1 MLFASTM
8 GNTLNLFNLYF
19 FYPFP
24 FKNLLLRAILQDE
37 NIVMKEKTIKLC
49 TDLENCVFQDI
60 RPTIF
65 IAEVFHGSNTG
76 LILICLR
83 IFFVEQIQP

>member
-60 RPTIF
+60 RPTNF
-65 IAEVFHGSNTG
+65 IAKYFVVQTQG
-76 LILICLR
+76 L
-83 IFFVEQIQP
+83 F